1 MKVVLDTSAIIYLN
15 DFRMFDETFT
25 VSDVIDEVKD
35 RINTLK
41 LSGINF
47 KVVDPTESSIKEIK
61 EIAKETGDL
70 EKLSRT
76 DIKILGLAKEN
87 GLTIISDDYNI
98 QNVAEKIGINYVS
111 LFSSKITKFIKWG
124 KYCDNCKKFFENKS
138 MCPKCGNQ
146 LTRKPLTEEFIRTK
160 IN

>member
-15 DFRMFDETFT
+15 DFRMFDEMFT

-35 RINTLK
+35 RISALK

-47 KVVDPTESSIKEIK
+47 QVVDPMESSIKEIK

-76 DIKILGLAKEN
+76 DTKILALAKEN
-87 GLTIISDDYNI
+87 KLDIISDDYNI
-98 QNVAEKIGINYVS
+98 QNVAEKIGISYIS
-111 LFSSKITKFIKWG
+111 LFSEKITKFIQWE
-124 KYCDNCKKFFENKS
+124 KYCDNCKRFYEKRDT
-138 MCPKCGNQ
+138 CPKCGNQ
-146 LTRKPLTEEFIRTK
+146 LIRKPITEELIK
-160 IN
+160 NKN